1 LSQLLA
7 AALAFAAIVA
17 SAAACGSPDPE
28 RREFVFTPV
37 PYTPIPR
44 GPDCAA
50 CGKAHACTAA
60 GEGYFADRVDM
71 TVELSREG
79 EVTQLLNSYG
89 FEVLG
94 RLERDDP
101 DTVRMVIGV
110 PPGSA
115 LAAAALLSEESGVLI
130 ADGAGY
136 FQVPEAPDRCPG

>member
-1 LSQLLA
+1 
-7 AALAFAAIVA
+7 
-17 SAAACGSPDPE
+17 
-28 RREFVFTPV
+28 
-37 PYTPIPR
+37 
-44 GPDCAA
+44 
-50 CGKAHACTAA
+50 
-60 GEGYFADRVDM
+60 M